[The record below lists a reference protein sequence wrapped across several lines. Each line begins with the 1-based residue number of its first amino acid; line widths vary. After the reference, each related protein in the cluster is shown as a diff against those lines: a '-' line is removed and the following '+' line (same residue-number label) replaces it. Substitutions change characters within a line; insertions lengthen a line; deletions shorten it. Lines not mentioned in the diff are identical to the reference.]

1 MKIQPFELERWQS
14 EHEHRVDYNLTESG
28 VHPLTVAELF
38 ALGAADEVQDGDLE
52 QEQAEELARLLST
65 ELGYIQTNGTE
76 ALRAAISALHPGAGV
91 DDVLVTT
98 GSAEAN
104 LLLVMSQ
111 IEPGDQVV
119 IERPNFMQLEGLLRA
134 FGAEVRT
141 FALREALGWQPDPDE
156 LRSQVTDRTRLLCLT
171 NPNNPTGARLD
182 AASRRLIVELA
193 QQSGAWIVADEIY
206 RGAELDGV
214 ETESLWGAAE
224 RVIVTGG
231 LSKAYGLPGLRVGWL
246 VAPAAT
252 TREVWRYHDY
262 TTISLP
268 APSDVLARLALQPAR
283 RARILARTRGIIQAN
298 LPRLCSWLHRQGGH
312 FTYRPP
318 EAGAILYCR
327 YNLAVNS
334 TALVERLRAEQGVL
348 LVPGDHFGM
357 DGYLRFGL
365 GEPAERLEQA
375 LERVERVLRAISP

>member
-14 EHEHRVDYNLTESG
+14 EHEHHVEHNLTESG

-38 ALGAADEVQDGDLE
+38 ALGAEDGAQGEQLA
-52 QEQAEELARLLST
+52 QEQAVELAGLLTT
-65 ELGYIQTNGTE
+65 ELGYIQTNGTK
-76 ALRAAISALHPGAGV
+76 ALRGAICGLYPGADV
-91 DDVLVTT
+91 DDVLVTA

-104 LLLVMSQ
+104 LLLVLSQ
-111 IEPGDQVV
+111 IEPGDRVLIQ
-119 IERPNFMQLEGLLRA
+119 RPNFMQLEGLLRA

-141 FALREALGWQPDPDE
+141 FSLRDELGWQPDPDE
-156 LRSQVTDRTRLLCLT
+156 LRAQLTDRTTMICLT

-182 AASRRLIVELA
+182 AASRALIVELA
-193 QQSGAWIVADEIY
+193 SRCGAWIVADEIY

-214 ETESLWGAAE
+214 ETKSFWGAAE

-246 VAPAAT
+246 LAPAAT
-252 TREVWRYHDY
+252 TRQIWSYHDY
-262 TTISLP
+262 TTIALP
-268 APSDVLARLALQPAR
+268 APSDRLACLALQPAR
-283 RARILARTRGIIQAN
+283 RARILARTRGIIRDN
-298 LPRLCSWLHRQGGH
+298 LPRLQTWLDAQGER
-312 FTYRPP
+312 FAYRPP

-327 YNLAVNS
+327 YTLPINS
-334 TALVERLRAEQGVL
+334 TALVQRLRAEQSVL

-365 GEPAERLEQA
+365 GEPAPRMEQA
-375 LERVERVLRAISP
+375 LRRVERVLDAVT